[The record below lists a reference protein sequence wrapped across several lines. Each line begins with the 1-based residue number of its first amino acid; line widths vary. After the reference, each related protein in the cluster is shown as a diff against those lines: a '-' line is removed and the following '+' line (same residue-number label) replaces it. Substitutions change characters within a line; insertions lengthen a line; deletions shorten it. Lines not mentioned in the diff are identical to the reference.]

1 MQVFDNIRATNAKQ
15 LLKIRTIKGDVS
27 VDGLDMN
34 DSDRLELIDKISIVF
49 HCAANVRFDQPIK
62 DAVNM
67 NTLGTSRML
76 KLAEQMTQLKVIIVL
91 VHQPLF
97 IYKKQEKNPDILLKM
112 DKYLRWFRKGLSE

>member
-1 MQVFDNIRATNAKQ
+1 MQVFDNIRTTNPKQ

-34 DSDRLELIDKISIVF
+34 ETDRRELIEQISVIF

-76 KLAEQMTQLKVIIVL
+76 KLAEEMTHLQVN
-91 VHQPLF
+91 F
-97 IYKKQEKNPDILLKM
+97 
-112 DKYLRWFRKGLSE
+112 